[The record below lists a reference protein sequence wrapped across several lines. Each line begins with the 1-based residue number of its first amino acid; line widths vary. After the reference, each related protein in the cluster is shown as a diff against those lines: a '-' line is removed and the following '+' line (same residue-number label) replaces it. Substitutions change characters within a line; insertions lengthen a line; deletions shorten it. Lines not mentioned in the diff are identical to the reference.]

1 MCWEALATDTWL
13 LVSFA
18 PNHHNMRFVAFLPV
32 TGRKA
37 KIGKGCPFQVFYTK
51 QHFLPPLVHSIIDFW
66 SGVFNIGLLVSFLPV
81 TGVHWENV
89 CQNTLNI
96 LNRGLFTNFVSQNVG
111 FIDPSSL
118 LCQQWSAFGW
128 PQSPLPRQK
137 WPSFGC
143 PPLRQ
148 HLPDA
153 LFVLFLSLFFDVICD

>member
-1 MCWEALATDTWL
+1 MCWEALAAGTWL
-13 LVSFA
+13 LVPFA
-18 PNHHNMRFVAFLPV
+18 KNPHNIRLVAFLPV

-128 PQSPLPRQK
+128 PQPPLPRQK